1 MPRAKIWG
9 FLAVILSA
17 GLFAL
22 SVYSLF
28 IFNKGDFSSF
38 SSVNLQ
44 ELNSLTYYSAAI
56 PISAIALWVLA
67 TGFWIGWVIL
77 TIKVVPPMPEIVEK
91 KDNSRIKAFF
101 LCLLTAALAALLV
114 YGVYVRSFW
123 SLAVPAIVISAV
135 ILGAVFWVGMA
146 IITTRATLPVN
157 KK

>member
-22 SVYSLF
+22 SLLSFF
-28 IFNKGDFSSF
+28 IINDGDFSSF
-38 SSVNLQ
+38 SSVNLT
-44 ELNSLTYYSAAI
+44 ELNSFTYYSASI
-56 PISAIALWVLA
+56 PIAAVTLWVLA

-91 KDNSRIKAFF
+91 KDNSKIKAFF
-101 LCLLTAALAALLV
+101 LCLITAALAALLV
-114 YGVYVRSFW
+114 YGVYIRSFW
-123 SLAVPAIVISAV
+123 SLAVPALVISAV
-135 ILGAVFWVGMA
+135 ILGAIFWVGMA

>member
-44 ELNSLTYYSAAI
+44 ELNSLTCYSAAI